1 MDGRKIED
9 YRDIVGDKVISV
21 LFKESTPLR
30 GKRILNVNSTYMGGG
45 VAEMLWSIVPLMN
58 DLGIEYGWRVIHGTA
73 KFFPITKK
81 WHNALQGEQ
90 ITVTDHEKNIYTGI
104 NQLFSRFTHIKHDV
118 MIVHDPQPLPLISF
132 YPKRQPWIWR
142 CHIDLSEPN
151 KEAWS
156 YIKKFIL
163 RYDNTV
169 FSADKFIQSDL
180 PNDKSLIAPA
190 IDPLTTKNMEMDET
204 RREQVL
210 EEHGI
215 NLNRPIISQVS
226 RFDKWKDPLGV
237 VEIFKKVKKTV
248 DAQLVLLGAPAT
260 DDPECQQIFRELKK
274 KINGLDDVYLI
285 NQQSDLLV
293 NAVQAQSNVVIQK
306 SKREGFGLTVTEA
319 LWKGTPVVASDVGG
333 IPLQV
338 IDGET
343 GFLLAPEDY
352 EGFARKIVEIIEDEG
367 LGHELG
373 QKGKEHVKNNF
384 LVTRLMLE
392 WIQQI
397 KAILRSTKVGAI

>member
-169 FSADKFIQSDL
+169 FSADKFAQSDL

-190 IDPLTTKNMEMDET
+190 IDPLTTKNMEMEES
-204 RREQVL
+204 RREKIL

-215 NLNRPIISQVS
+215 NLDRPIISQVS

-248 DAQLVLLGAPAT
+248 DAQLVLLGAPAS
-260 DDPECQQIFRELKK
+260 DDPECQQIFRELKREIK
-274 KINGLDDVYLI
+274 DLDDIHLI
-285 NQQSDLLV
+285 NKQSDLLV
-293 NAVQAQSNVVIQK
+293 NAVQAESEVVIQK
-306 SKREGFGLTVTEA
+306 SRREGFGLTVTEA

-352 EGFARKIVEIIEDEG
+352 EGFARKIVKIIEDDDIRDK
-367 LGHELG
+367 LG
-373 QKGKEHVKNNF
+373 QKGKEHVRNNF

>member
-30 GKRILNVNSTYMGGG
+30 GKRILNVNSTFTGGG
-45 VAEMLWSIVPLMN
+45 VAEMLWSTVPLMN

-73 KFFPITKK
+73 DFFPITKK
-81 WHNALQGEQ
+81 WHNALQGED
-90 ITVTDHEKNIYTGI
+90 VSVSEHEKSIYTGI
-104 NQLFSRFTHIKHDV
+104 NELFSRFTHIKHDV

-132 YPKRQPWIWR
+132 YPKRQPWVWR

-151 KEAWS
+151 QEVWK

-169 FSADKFIQSDL
+169 FSADKFAQSDL
-180 PNDKSLIAPA
+180 PNEKSLIAPA
-190 IDPLTTKNMEMDET
+190 IDPLTMKNREME
-204 RREQVL
+204 RSKRVQAL
-210 EEHGI
+210 EDHGI
-215 NLNRPIISQVS
+215 QLDKPVLSQVS

-237 VEIFKKVKKTV
+237 VKVFEKVKESV
-248 DAQLVLLGAPAT
+248 DAQLVLLGAPAS
-260 DDPECQQIFRELKK
+260 DDPEGQEIFRELKQR
-274 KINGLDDVYLI
+274 INGMDDITII
-285 NQQSDLLV
+285 NKHSDLLV
-293 NAVQAQSNVVIQK
+293 NAIQSLSDVVIQK

-338 IDGET
+338 IDEET
-343 GFLLAPEDY
+343 GFLCDPEDY
-352 EGFARKIVEIIEDEG
+352 DCFAKRIVQVMEDESLKNEIG
-367 LGHELG
+367 EN
-373 QKGKEHVKNNF
+373 GKEHVKNNF
-384 LVTRLMLE
+384 LITRLMLE

-397 KAILRSTKVGAI
+397 KAILRSTKVGGI

>member
-30 GKRILNVNSTYMGGG
+30 GKRILNVNSTFTGGG
-45 VAEMLWSIVPLMN
+45 VAEMLWSTVPLMN

-73 KFFPITKK
+73 DFFPITKK
-81 WHNALQGEQ
+81 WHNALQGED
-90 ITVTDHEKNIYTGI
+90 VSVSEHEKSIYTGI
-104 NQLFSRFTHIKHDV
+104 NELFSRFTHIKHDV

-132 YPKRQPWIWR
+132 YPKRQPWVWR

-151 KEAWS
+151 DKAWD
-156 YIKKFIL
+156 YVKKFIL

-169 FSADKFIQSDL
+169 FSADKFAQSDL
-180 PNDKSLIAPA
+180 PNEKSLIAPA
-190 IDPLTTKNMEMDET
+190 IDPLTTKN
-204 RREQVL
+204 REIERSKRVQTL
-210 EEHGI
+210 KDHGI
-215 NLNRPIISQVS
+215 QLNKPILSQVS

-237 VEIFKKVKKTV
+237 VEVFKKVKESI
-248 DAQLVLLGAPAT
+248 DAQLVLLGAPAS
-260 DDPECQQIFRELKK
+260 DDPEGQEIFRELKR
-274 KINGLDDVYLI
+274 KIKGMEDVTII
-285 NQQSDLLV
+285 NKHSELLV
-293 NAVQAQSNVVIQK
+293 NAIQSLSDVVIQK

-338 IDGET
+338 IDEET
-343 GFLLAPEDY
+343 GFLCDPEDY
-352 EGFARKIVEIIEDEG
+352 DCFAKRIVRIMEDDSLKNEI
-367 LGHELG
+367 G
-373 QKGKEHVKNNF
+373 QNGKEHVKNNF
-384 LVTRLMLE
+384 LITRLMLE

-397 KAILRSTKVGAI
+397 KAILRSTKVGGI

>member
-1 MDGRKIED
+1 MDGRKLED
-9 YRDIVGDKVISV
+9 YRDIVGDKVIAT

-30 GKRILNVNSTYMGGG
+30 GKRVLNVNSTFMGGG
-45 VAEMLWSIVPLMN
+45 VAEMLWSTVPLMN

-73 KFFPITKK
+73 EFFPITKK
-81 WHNALQGEQ
+81 WHNALQGEGVT
-90 ITVTDHEKNIYTGI
+90 ITDHEKAIYTGI

-151 KEAWS
+151 EPAWS

-169 FSADKFIQSDL
+169 FSVDKFAQSDL
-180 PNDKSLIAPA
+180 PNEKSLIAPA
-190 IDPLTTKNMEMDET
+190 IDPMTMKNRQLD
-204 RREQVL
+204 RRKREKILDDHEVDPD
-210 EEHGI
+210 
-215 NLNRPIISQVS
+215 RPIISQVS
-226 RFDKWKDPLGV
+226 RFDKWKDPEGV
-237 VEIFKKVKKTV
+237 VEVFKKVKDSV
-248 DAQLVLLGAPAT
+248 DAQLVLLGAPAS
-260 DDPECQQIFRELKK
+260 DDPEGQDIFRQLEQRTRGMDDLHI
-274 KINGLDDVYLI
+274 INK
-285 NQQSDLLV
+285 QSDLLV
-293 NAVQAQSNVVIQK
+293 NSIQALSDVVVQK
-306 SKREGFGLTVTEA
+306 SIREGFGLTVTEA
-319 LWKGTPVVASDVGG
+319 LWKATPVVASDTGG
-333 IPLQV
+333 LPLQV

-343 GFLLAPEDY
+343 GYLCSPQDY
-352 EGFARKIVEIIEDEG
+352 DDFAQKIVDLIENPD
-367 LGHELG
+367 LGRQLG

-397 KAILRSTKVGAI
+397 KAILRSTKVGTI

>member
-30 GKRILNVNSTYMGGG
+30 GKRILNVNSTFTGGG
-45 VAEMLWSIVPLMN
+45 VAEMLWSTVPLMN

-73 KFFPITKK
+73 DFFPITKK
-81 WHNALQGEQ
+81 WHNALQGEDV
-90 ITVTDHEKNIYTGI
+90 TVMDHEKKIYTGI
-104 NQLFSRFTHIKHDV
+104 NELFSRFTHIKHDV
-118 MIVHDPQPLPLISF
+118 MIVHDPQPLPLVSF
-132 YPKRQPWIWR
+132 YPKRQPWVWR

-151 KEAWS
+151 EEAWN

-169 FSADKFIQSDL
+169 FSADKFAQPDL
-180 PNDKSLIAPA
+180 PNEKSLIAPA
-190 IDPLTTKNMEMDET
+190 IDPLTVKNRKMD
-204 RREQVL
+204 RSKRVGPL
-210 EEHGI
+210 EDHGVT
-215 NLNRPIISQVS
+215 LDKPIISQVS

-237 VEIFKKVKKTV
+237 VEVFKKVKESV
-248 DAQLVLLGAPAT
+248 DVQLVLLGAPAS
-260 DDPECQQIFRELKK
+260 DDPEGQQIFQELRENTEDLEDVTI
-274 KINGLDDVYLI
+274 INKH
-285 NQQSDLLV
+285 NDLLV
-293 NAVQAQSNVVIQK
+293 NAIQSLSDVVIQK

-338 IDGET
+338 IDEET
-343 GFLLAPEDY
+343 GFLCDPEDY
-352 EGFARKIVEIIEDEG
+352 DCFAKRIIEILENKDLKEEIG
-367 LGHELG
+367 RN
-373 QKGKEHVKNNF
+373 GKEHVKNNF
-384 LVTRLMLE
+384 LITRLMLE

-397 KAILRSTKVGAI
+397 KAILRSTKVGGI

>member
-30 GKRILNVNSTYMGGG
+30 GKRILNVNSTFTGGG
-45 VAEMLWSIVPLMN
+45 VAEMLWSTVPLMN

-73 KFFPITKK
+73 DFFPITKK
-81 WHNALQGEQ
+81 WHNALQGED
-90 ITVTDHEKNIYTGI
+90 VSVSEHEKSIYTGI
-104 NQLFSRFTHIKHDV
+104 NELFSRFTHIKHDV

-132 YPKRQPWIWR
+132 YPKRQPWVWR

-151 KEAWS
+151 QEVWK

-169 FSADKFIQSDL
+169 FSADKFAQSDL
-180 PNDKSLIAPA
+180 PNEKSLIAPA
-190 IDPLTTKNMEMDET
+190 IDPLTMKNREME
-204 RREQVL
+204 RSKRVQAL
-210 EEHGI
+210 EDHGI
-215 NLNRPIISQVS
+215 KLDKPILSQVS

-237 VEIFKKVKKTV
+237 VKVFERVKESV
-248 DAQLVLLGAPAT
+248 DAQLVLLGAPAS
-260 DDPECQQIFRELKK
+260 DDPEGQEIFRELKQR
-274 KINGLDDVYLI
+274 INGMDDITII
-285 NQQSDLLV
+285 NKHSDLLV
-293 NAVQAQSNVVIQK
+293 NAIQSLSDVVIQK

-338 IDGET
+338 IDEET
-343 GFLLAPEDY
+343 GFLCDPEDY
-352 EGFARKIVEIIEDEG
+352 DCFAKRIVQVMEDESLKNEIG
-367 LGHELG
+367 EN
-373 QKGKEHVKNNF
+373 GKEHVKNNF
-384 LVTRLMLE
+384 LITRLMLE

-397 KAILRSTKVGAI
+397 KAILRSTKVGGI

>member
-30 GKRILNVNSTYMGGG
+30 GKRILNVNSTFTGGG
-45 VAEMLWSIVPLMN
+45 VAEMLWSTVPLMN

-73 KFFPITKK
+73 DFFPITKK
-81 WHNALQGEQ
+81 WHNALQGED
-90 ITVTDHEKNIYTGI
+90 VSVSEHEKSIYTGI
-104 NQLFSRFTHIKHDV
+104 NELFSRFTHIKHDV

-132 YPKRQPWIWR
+132 YPKRQPWVWR

-151 KEAWS
+151 QEVWK

-169 FSADKFIQSDL
+169 FSADKFAQSDL
-180 PNDKSLIAPA
+180 PNEKSLIAPA
-190 IDPLTTKNMEMDET
+190 IDPLTMKNREME
-204 RREQVL
+204 RSKRVQAL
-210 EEHGI
+210 EDHGI
-215 NLNRPIISQVS
+215 QLDKPVLSQVS

-237 VEIFKKVKKTV
+237 VKVFEKVKESV
-248 DAQLVLLGAPAT
+248 DAQLVLLGAPAS
-260 DDPECQQIFRELKK
+260 DDPEGQEIFRELKK
-274 KINGLDDVYLI
+274 RIQGMDDITIINKH
-285 NQQSDLLV
+285 SDLLV
-293 NAVQAQSNVVIQK
+293 NAIQSLSDVVIQK

-338 IDGET
+338 IDEET
-343 GFLLAPEDY
+343 GFLCDPEDY
-352 EGFARKIVEIIEDEG
+352 DCFARRIVQVMEDESLKNEIG
-367 LGHELG
+367 EN
-373 QKGKEHVKNNF
+373 GKEHVKNNF
-384 LVTRLMLE
+384 LITRLMLE

-397 KAILRSTKVGAI
+397 KAILRSTKVGGI

>member
-1 MDGRKIED
+1 
-9 YRDIVGDKVISV
+9 
-21 LFKESTPLR
+21 
-30 GKRILNVNSTYMGGG
+30 
-45 VAEMLWSIVPLMN
+45 
-58 DLGIEYGWRVIHGTA
+58 
-73 KFFPITKK
+73 
-81 WHNALQGEQ
+81 LQGEQ
-90 ITVTDHEKNIYTGI
+90 ITVTDHEKGIYTGI

-169 FSADKFIQSDL
+169 FSADKFAQSDL

-190 IDPLTTKNMEMDET
+190 IDPLTTKNMEMDES
-204 RREQVL
+204 RRKQVL

-215 NLNRPIISQVS
+215 NLDRPIISQVS

-248 DAQLVLLGAPAT
+248 DAQLVLLGAPAS
-260 DDPECQQIFRELKK
+260 DDPECQQIFRELKS
-274 KINGLDDVYLI
+274 KIKNLDDVRLI
-285 NQQSDLLV
+285 NKQSDLLV
-293 NAVQAQSNVVIQK
+293 NSVQAQSDVVIQK
-306 SKREGFGLTVTEA
+306 STREGFGLTVTEA

-343 GFLLAPEDY
+343 GFLLPPDDH
-352 EGFARKIVEIIEDEG
+352 EGFARKIVEIIEDDD
-367 LGHELG
+367 LGNELG
-373 QKGKEHVKNNF
+373 QKGKEHVRNNF

-397 KAILRSTKVGAI
+397 KAILRSTKVGTI

>member
-30 GKRILNVNSTYMGGG
+30 GNRILNVNSTFTGGG
-45 VAEMLWSIVPLMN
+45 VAEMLWSTVPLMN

-73 KFFPITKK
+73 DFFPITKK
-81 WHNALQGEQ
+81 WHNALQGED
-90 ITVTDHEKNIYTGI
+90 VSVSEHEKNIYTGI
-104 NQLFSRFTHIKHDV
+104 NELFSRFTHIKHDV

-132 YPKRQPWIWR
+132 YPKRQPWVWR

-151 KEAWS
+151 QKVWK

-169 FSADKFIQSDL
+169 FSADKFAQSDL
-180 PNDKSLIAPA
+180 PNEKSLIAPA
-190 IDPLTTKNMEMDET
+190 IDPLTMKNREMD
-204 RREQVL
+204 RSKRVQAL
-210 EEHGI
+210 EDHGI
-215 NLNRPIISQVS
+215 QLDKPILSQVS

-237 VEIFKKVKKTV
+237 VEVFKKVKKSI
-248 DAQLVLLGAPAT
+248 DAQLVLLGAPAS
-260 DDPECQQIFRELKK
+260 DDPEGQEIFRELKSRIEGIEDITI
-274 KINGLDDVYLI
+274 INKH
-285 NQQSDLLV
+285 SDLLV
-293 NAVQAQSNVVIQK
+293 NAIQSLSDVVIQK

-338 IDGET
+338 IDEET
-343 GFLLAPEDY
+343 GFLCDPEDY
-352 EGFARKIVEIIEDEG
+352 DCFAQRIVQVMEDESLRKEIG
-367 LGHELG
+367 
-373 QKGKEHVKNNF
+373 KNGKEHVKNNF
-384 LVTRLMLE
+384 LITRLMLE

-397 KAILRSTKVGAI
+397 KAILRSTKVGGI

>member
-30 GKRILNVNSTYMGGG
+30 GKRILNVNSTFTGGG
-45 VAEMLWSIVPLMN
+45 VAEMLWSTVPLMN

-73 KFFPITKK
+73 DFFPITKK
-81 WHNALQGEQ
+81 WHNALQGED
-90 ITVTDHEKNIYTGI
+90 VSVSEHEKSIYTGI
-104 NQLFSRFTHIKHDV
+104 NELFSRFTHIKHDV

-132 YPKRQPWIWR
+132 YPKRQPWVWR

-151 KEAWS
+151 EKAWD
-156 YIKKFIL
+156 YVKKFIL

-169 FSADKFIQSDL
+169 FSADKFAQSDL
-180 PNDKSLIAPA
+180 PNEKSLIAPA
-190 IDPLTTKNMEMDET
+190 IDPLTMKNREMA
-204 RREQVL
+204 RSKRAQVL
-210 EEHGI
+210 EDHGI
-215 NLNRPIISQVS
+215 KLDKPILSQVS

-237 VEIFKKVKKTV
+237 VEVFKRVKESV
-248 DAQLVLLGAPAT
+248 DAQLVLLGAPAS
-260 DDPECQQIFRELKK
+260 DDPEGQEIFRKLKQNIK
-274 KINGLDDVYLI
+274 GMEEVTIINKH
-285 NQQSDLLV
+285 SELLV
-293 NAVQAQSNVVIQK
+293 NAIQSLSDVVIQK

-338 IDGET
+338 IDEET
-343 GFLLAPEDY
+343 GFLCEPEDY
-352 EGFARKIVEIIEDEG
+352 DCFAKRIVRLMEDDSLKKEI
-367 LGHELG
+367 G
-373 QKGKEHVKNNF
+373 QNGKEHVKNNF
-384 LVTRLMLE
+384 LITRLMLE

-397 KAILRSTKVGAI
+397 KAILRSTKVGGI

>member
-73 KFFPITKK
+73 EFFPITKK

-169 FSADKFIQSDL
+169 FSADKFAQSDL

-190 IDPLTTKNMEMDET
+190 IDPLTTKNMEMDES
-204 RREQVL
+204 RRKQVL

-215 NLNRPIISQVS
+215 NLDRPIISQVS

-248 DAQLVLLGAPAT
+248 DAQLVLLGAPAS
-260 DDPECQQIFRELKK
+260 DDPECQQIFRELKS
-274 KINGLDDVYLI
+274 KIKNLDDVRLI
-285 NQQSDLLV
+285 NKQSDLLV
-293 NAVQAQSNVVIQK
+293 NSVQAQSDVVIQK
-306 SKREGFGLTVTEA
+306 STREGFGLTVTEA

-343 GFLLAPEDY
+343 GFLLPPDDH
-352 EGFARKIVEIIEDEG
+352 EGFARKIVEIIEDDD
-367 LGHELG
+367 LGNELG
-373 QKGKEHVKNNF
+373 QKGKEHVRNNF

-397 KAILRSTKVGAI
+397 KAILRSTKVGTI

>member
-30 GKRILNVNSTYMGGG
+30 GKRILNVNSTFTGGG
-45 VAEMLWSIVPLMN
+45 VAEMLWSTVPLMN

-73 KFFPITKK
+73 DFFPITKK
-81 WHNALQGEQ
+81 WHNALQGED
-90 ITVTDHEKNIYTGI
+90 VSVSEHEKSIYTGI
-104 NQLFSRFTHIKHDV
+104 NELFSRFTHIKHDV

-132 YPKRQPWIWR
+132 YPKRQPWVWR

-151 KEAWS
+151 QEVWK

-169 FSADKFIQSDL
+169 FSADKFAQSDL
-180 PNDKSLIAPA
+180 PNEKSLIAPA
-190 IDPLTTKNMEMDET
+190 IDPLTMKNREME
-204 RREQVL
+204 RSKRVQAL
-210 EEHGI
+210 EDHGI
-215 NLNRPIISQVS
+215 QLDKPILSQVS

-237 VEIFKKVKKTV
+237 VEVFEKVKESV
-248 DAQLVLLGAPAT
+248 DAQLVLLGAPAS
-260 DDPECQQIFRELKK
+260 DDPEGQEIFRELKSRIQGMDDITI
-274 KINGLDDVYLI
+274 INKH
-285 NQQSDLLV
+285 SDLLV
-293 NAVQAQSNVVIQK
+293 NAIQSLSDVVIQK

-338 IDGET
+338 IDEET
-343 GFLLAPEDY
+343 GFLCDPEDY
-352 EGFARKIVEIIEDEG
+352 DCFAKRIVQVMEDESLKNEIG
-367 LGHELG
+367 EN
-373 QKGKEHVKNNF
+373 GKEHVKNNF
-384 LVTRLMLE
+384 LITRLMLE

-397 KAILRSTKVGAI
+397 KAILRSTKVGGI

>member
-30 GKRILNVNSTYMGGG
+30 GKRILNVNSTFTGGG
-45 VAEMLWSIVPLMN
+45 VAEMLWSTVPLMN

-73 KFFPITKK
+73 DFFPITKK
-81 WHNALQGEQ
+81 WHNALQGEDV
-90 ITVTDHEKNIYTGI
+90 TVTDHEKKIYTGI
-104 NQLFSRFTHIKHDV
+104 NELFSRFTHIKHDV
-118 MIVHDPQPLPLISF
+118 MIVHDPQPLPLVSF
-132 YPKRQPWIWR
+132 YPKRQPWVWR

-151 KEAWS
+151 EEAWN

-169 FSADKFIQSDL
+169 FSADKFAQPDL
-180 PNDKSLIAPA
+180 PNEKSLIAPA
-190 IDPLTTKNMEMDET
+190 IDPLTVKNRKMD
-204 RREQVL
+204 RSKRVGAL
-210 EEHGI
+210 EDHGVT
-215 NLNRPIISQVS
+215 LDKPIISQVS

-237 VEIFKKVKKTV
+237 VEVFKKVKESV
-248 DAQLVLLGAPAT
+248 DVQLVLLGAPAS
-260 DDPECQQIFRELKK
+260 DDPEGQQIFQELRENTEDLEDVTI
-274 KINGLDDVYLI
+274 INKH
-285 NQQSDLLV
+285 NDLLV
-293 NAVQAQSNVVIQK
+293 NAIQSLSDVVIQK

-338 IDGET
+338 IDEET
-343 GFLLAPEDY
+343 GFLCDPEDY
-352 EGFARKIVEIIEDEG
+352 DCFAKRIIEILENKDLKEEIG
-367 LGHELG
+367 RN
-373 QKGKEHVKNNF
+373 GKEHVKNNF
-384 LVTRLMLE
+384 LITRLMLE

-397 KAILRSTKVGAI
+397 KAILRSTKVGGI

>member
-397 KAILRSTKVGAI
+397 KAILRSTKVGTI